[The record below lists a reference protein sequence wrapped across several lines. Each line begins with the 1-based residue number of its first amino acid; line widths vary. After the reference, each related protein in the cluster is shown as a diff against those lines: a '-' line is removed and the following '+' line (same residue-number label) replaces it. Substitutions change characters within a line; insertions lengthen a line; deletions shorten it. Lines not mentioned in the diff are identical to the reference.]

1 MTSRTIHLGGDA
13 DEANRIA
20 ARLVIDLL
28 IGQARTRGSAVLAV
42 PGGST
47 PGPVL
52 DALRDTA
59 DASLLRAMTVTLVDE
74 RHLRGPPTSN
84 APDEGQWPP
93 PSAIPRAALHD
104 DHNTKLLLD
113 HLAHAEPQPM
123 IVPWAHATDLEQ
135 TRTWL
140 EINCPT
146 PGVALLGM
154 GPDGHVASLFP
165 GHAAWTPG
173 PPTLQGP
180 RILSLSD
187 SPKAPPTRLSMSI
200 DLLNQA
206 HGVVIAVRG
215 AAKAE
220 AVKRALSGDPALP
233 TTHLSRP
240 EVHWVLDP
248 AAASLLEST

>member
-1 MTSRTIHLGGDA
+1 VTTRTIHRA
-13 DEANRIA
+13 PTPEAANQTA
-20 ARLVIDLL
+20 ARLVIELL
-28 IGQARTRGSAVLAV
+28 IGQVRARGSAVLAV

-52 DALRDTA
+52 DALASTA

-74 RHLRGPPTSN
+74 RHLPGPATDD
-84 APDEGQWPP
+84 APDTGQWPP
-93 PSAIPRAALHD
+93 PSAIPRDALAD
-104 DHNTKLLLD
+104 DHNTALLYR
-113 HLAHAEPQPM
+113 HLAHAEPSPM
-123 IVPWAHATDLEQ
+123 IVPWAHATDLET
-135 TRTWL
+135 TRAWL
-140 EINCPT
+140 EANCPI
-146 PGVALLGM
+146 PGVVLLGM

-165 GHAAWTPG
+165 GHPAWTPG
-173 PPTLQGP
+173 PPNLSGP
-180 RILSLSD
+180 HILSLTD
-187 SPKAPPTRLSMSI
+187 SPKPPPARLTMSL

-220 AVKRALSGDPALP
+220 AVKRALDGDPALA

-248 AAASLLEST
+248 GAASLLEST

>member
-1 MTSRTIHLGGDA
+1 MTTRNIHLAGDA
-13 DEANRIA
+13 DEASRIA

-28 IGQARTRGSAVLAV
+28 VAQARTRGAAVLAV

-52 DALRDTA
+52 DALRRTA
-59 DASLLRAMTVTLVDE
+59 DDTLLAAMTVTLVDE
-74 RHLRGPPTSN
+74 RHLPGPPTSTE
-84 APDEGQWPP
+84 PDTGQWPP
-93 PSAIPRAALHD
+93 PSAIPRDALHD
-104 DHNTKLLLD
+104 DHNTALVFR
-113 HLAHAEPQPM
+113 HLAEADPQPM
-123 IVPWAHATDLEQ
+123 IVPWAHATDLDQ
-135 TRTWL
+135 TREWL
-140 EINCPT
+140 EANCPT

-165 GHAAWTPG
+165 GHPAWSPG
-173 PPTLQGP
+173 PPNLDGP

-187 SPKAPPTRLSMSI
+187 SPKPPPTRLTMSL

-220 AVKRALSGDPALP
+220 AVRRALSDDPALP

-248 AAASLLEST
+248 DAASLLEST